1 MISHIAFSFSHL
13 ITRSL
18 CFPRLT
24 CLSFSLPQRS
34 CLCLSVHCT
43 IPKVQIEGIGQVVD
57 STISPDGKWFVTVS
71 GYFGTSTNYGGYG
84 CITANNECPEA
95 IGYIAIFKRDPY
107 DGSLLIHAYER

>member
-1 MISHIAFSFSHL
+1 M
-13 ITRSL
+13 
-18 CFPRLT
+18 
-24 CLSFSLPQRS
+24 
-34 CLCLSVHCT
+34 CLSVHCT